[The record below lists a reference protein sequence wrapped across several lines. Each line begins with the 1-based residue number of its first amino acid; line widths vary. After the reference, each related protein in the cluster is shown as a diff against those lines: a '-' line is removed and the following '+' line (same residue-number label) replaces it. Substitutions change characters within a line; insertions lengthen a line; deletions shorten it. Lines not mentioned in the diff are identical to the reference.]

1 MFSNAPDRSKI
12 ILQLVFILVLL
23 AVIVGFIFYL
33 LSTKTS
39 TGSHSIHFQ
48 VEASGGFSIITLQAG
63 STSIATPAT
72 VTMPWQ
78 QTLQL
83 PSGTV
88 VYLTASNPTQTGNLA
103 CFILLDS
110 QAWKKETT
118 TAPKD
123 GVACAGIVP

>member
-1 MFSNAPDRSKI
+1 
-12 ILQLVFILVLL
+12 
-23 AVIVGFIFYL
+23 
-33 LSTKTS
+33 
-39 TGSHSIHFQ
+39 

-63 STSIATPAT
+63 SVSIGTPAT

-88 VYLTASNPTQTGNLA
+88 VYLTASNPTQTGNLD
-103 CFILLDS
+103 CVILLDN
-110 QAWKKETT
+110 QPWKKETT